1 MDIFVKGLNILIST
15 VYALLG
21 FTRSFKSISLPHTII
36 YLLLLLTNFE
46 NAYWNPPQNS
56 LPCDWSFFT
65 SADLLLAAE
74 KILKELIV
82 TGGLRYDFT
91 ESQAASCLHFQSQN
105 RRFRVLSVLLILSPA
120 QVGRLAGIGSGAAEL
135 SVPLPVEKRKRF
147 VYVPHCPGGPG
158 LDCPLVVD
166 PTGVYFRQGV
176 ASSPKSRPHNP
187 KMRWI
192 IARIAPNFRQNLTAI
207 VIVLKSS

>member
-1 MDIFVKGLNILIST
+1 VT
-15 VYALLG
+15 P
-21 FTRSFKSISLPHTII
+21 SLYYH
-36 YLLLLLTNFE
+36 
-46 NAYWNPPQNS
+46 
-56 LPCDWSFFT
+56 
-65 SADLLLAAE
+65 
-74 KILKELIV
+74 
-82 TGGLRYDFT
+82 
-91 ESQAASCLHFQSQN
+91 
-105 RRFRVLSVLLILSPA
+105 PA

-187 KMRWI
+187 KKCAEKNNADCTEFSPKLYSYSMMSEKFI
-192 IARIAPNFRQNLTAI
+192 SEFPSTCFLEKQVDIGFMYIFFNIPERINFFLKGIFLIFYFYVRYLTLLHLLPLRFHCVGGCWDRTQDCCDFGIDDQA
-207 VIVLKSS
+207 L